1 MSYYP
6 NVYASQAGPLALS
19 TLDANFNFA
28 VDIQSQALYSTA
40 GGTANALTATYTP
53 TVTALVSGLTLY
65 VRAGFANTT
74 TTPTFS
80 PDGFTA
86 ATIVKTNNQPL
97 KIGEIAGNG
106 HVLILQYDGINSN
119 WELLNPATIYT
130 NVAQIQPISASVA
143 ANALT
148 ISASALSLDFRST
161 TLGSGTVTTVSGT
174 PSNLVVP
181 STATLGTVNA
191 VQSRLMVLALNNAGT
206 IELAVVNLAGGVNLS
221 ETGVVTTTAISTGST
236 SSSVIY
242 STTARTG
249 VAYRVIGYIESTQTT
264 AGTWATAPSTIQ
276 GAGGQALTRS
286 SAVQSVVRLNTANGF
301 GSTNTSIRR
310 FTNTVTNQGTDITYA
325 DSATLGASFTINT
338 SGIYAISHSDSF
350 ASGTGAFGVSLNS
363 TQLSTGIQ
371 SITIS
376 DVLAFSFVPTANN
389 SLSVATTLFL
399 TTGSVIRAHTGTSN
413 AGGAGVTLFT
423 IVRVS

>member
-19 TLDANFNFA
+19 TLDDNFNFA

-40 GGTANALTATYTP
+40 GGTSDALTATYTP
-53 TVTALVSGLTLY
+53 AVTALVSGLTLY

-80 PDGFTA
+80 PNGFTA

-130 NVAQIQPISASVA
+130 NNAQIQPISASVA

-148 ISASALSLDFRST
+148 ISASLLNLDFRST

-191 VQSRLMVLALNNAGT
+191 VQSRLIVLALNNAGT
-206 IELAVVNLAGGVNLS
+206 IELAVVNLAGGTNLT
-221 ETGVVTTTAISTGST
+221 ETGLVSTTAISAGST
-236 SSSVIY
+236 SASVIY
-242 STTARTG
+242 STTARTS
-249 VAYRVIGYIESTQTT
+249 VAYRVIGYIESTQAT

-276 GAGGQALTRS
+276 GTGGQALTAMSSLGYGQTYQNVIGSRS
-286 SAVQSVVRLNTANGF
+286 SGTTYYNSTARPIEVVLGGTAVSGSPNVTVVVGGVTIINNTF
-301 GSTNTSIRR
+301 P
-310 FTNTVTNQGTDITYA
+310 Y
-325 DSATLGASFTINT
+325 
-338 SGIYAISHSDSF
+338 
-350 ASGTGAFGVSLNS
+350 GTGNPYTFIVPPG
-363 TQLSTGIQ
+363 Q
-371 SITIS
+371 SYVCTF
-376 DVLAFSFVPTANN
+376 AAGTTNN
-389 SLSVATTLFL
+389 IWVEL
-399 TTGSVIRAHTGTSN
+399 R
-413 AGGAGVTLFT
+413 
-423 IVRVS
+423 